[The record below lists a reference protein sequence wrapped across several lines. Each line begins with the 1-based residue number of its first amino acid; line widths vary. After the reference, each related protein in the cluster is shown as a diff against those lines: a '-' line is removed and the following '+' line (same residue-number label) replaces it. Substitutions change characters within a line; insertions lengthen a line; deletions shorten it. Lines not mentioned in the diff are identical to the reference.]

1 MSEKYIHLA
10 GRTASGKTEMI
21 LAYANQYPKTTLILS
36 KEYSKEWIQESRNI
50 NKDVKVVKTL
60 DGIDISKFDT
70 ICIDYAELFDYDYLQ
85 DLVKTLMELDI
96 RIIVASHMKRGDFHI
111 QHNMFEKVMLENL
124 TN

>member
-1 MSEKYIHLA
+1 M
-10 GRTASGKTEMI
+10 
-21 LAYANQYPKTTLILS
+21 S